1 MLFSAVYWQEHKGM
15 FVKINNKN
23 YFVYGGFNK
32 ENEFILEINKGN
44 GNFITFDKNN
54 NIDEYLYLLEK
65 LANYP
70 INRYIFNNIVDTL
83 DKLNVKHTMVKR

>member
-1 MLFSAVYWQEHKGM
+1 MIFSEVYWQEHKGM
-15 FVKINNKN
+15 FVKIDNKD
-23 YFVYGGFNK
+23 YFVYGGFDDDNYFSL
-32 ENEFILEINKGN
+32 FINRC

-54 NIDEYLYLLEK
+54 NRDEYLYLLEA